1 MSETTNGRL
10 RGTALWVA
18 IAVAVVLLG
27 GAWWAA
33 QVDLNSELD
42 RNSGPLKALST
53 VYKVLIF
60 GGLWVVARRLG
71 SSSVK
76 RLALLVLALIVGG
89 LAIDITAALHRIAAR
104 LASVL
109 PVSEKHA
116 DEVLLFGALALIAV
130 WLLAAAYRAANER
143 DRSLVMTLIGLL
155 VLVGVFVGPV
165 NAIASLGINREWL
178 FAEDFGQVVSL
189 AVLGGYVSG
198 LVAATGAGRE

>member
-1 MSETTNGRL
+1 M
-10 RGTALWVA
+10 
-18 IAVAVVLLG
+18 
-27 GAWWAA
+27 
-33 QVDLNSELD
+33 
-42 RNSGPLKALST
+42 
-53 VYKVLIF
+53 
-60 GGLWVVARRLG
+60 
-71 SSSVK
+71 
-76 RLALLVLALIVGG
+76 
-89 LAIDITAALHRIAAR
+89 
-104 LASVL
+104 L